1 MIVTYF
7 EKKFKLDRFI
17 FLYNLL
23 LKNSKIID
31 NKFYFI
37 LSKSPNINDNILIN
51 YNYLYWNYFLLSS
64 NYNISINF
72 IIKNRFLNWNW
83 EEISNNKD
91 LNL

>member
-7 EKKFKLDRFI
+7 EKKFELDRFI

-31 NKFYFI
+31 NKFYFT

-51 YNYLYWNYFLLSS
+51 YNYLYWNYFLLRFNLKFWRTFGRVITS
-64 NYNISINF
+64 IS
-72 IIKNRFLNWNW
+72 FLLGAFST
-83 EEISNNKD
+83 IVM
-91 LNL
+91 